1 MKLTNLNCPQC
12 NGFLKQERD
21 AFFCESCGAAFVVD
35 YDENDVKYT
44 ELVTEAERT
53 KMLLARD
60 VELLATNYQLKETV
74 ARNEQKRENVKETKN
89 AFKVSF
95 FGVGVMSAIFILG
108 IIVLIVFILL
118 FSDSSDKE
126 TAKALDEK
134 NAQYDKYSEAVL
146 KDEAFI
152 DNTIALGRA
161 RNYLFFH
168 DLEIT
173 DDYVNLKNGT
183 AHLTCDP
190 EILNVYLFKLYGKA
204 DQIFLT
210 YKMTF
215 EYEDGGEQFE
225 LYDGFCFSGFGMNDY
240 GQVEFDMDDFF
251 IVTGIDPKPYYE
263 EEQIYREYVL
273 EQKGKREVVKLQI
286 PGKEEEV

>member
-12 NGFLKQERD
+12 NGFLKQQRD
-21 AFFCESCGAAFVVD
+21 AFFCESCGAAFIVD

-44 ELVTEAERT
+44 ELVTQAERT

-74 ARNEQKRENVKETKN
+74 ARNEHKRENVKETKRV
-89 AFKVSF
+89 FKYSF
-95 FGVGVMSAIFILG
+95 SSVGIMMAVFIFG
-108 IIVLIVFILL
+108 IIVLIGFMLL
-118 FSDSSDKE
+118 FSDSLNKSEAKDLAEKE
-126 TAKALDEK
+126 
-134 NAQYDKYSEAVL
+134 AQYEKYSKAVV

-152 DNTIALGRA
+152 DNTIAIGRA

-173 DDYVNLKNGT
+173 DDYVNLKNGM
-183 AHLTCDP
+183 AHLTRDP
-190 EILNVYLFKLYGKA
+190 EICNVYLFKLSGKG
-204 DQIFLT
+204 DLIFLT

-215 EYEDGGEQFE
+215 EYEDGGETFD
-225 LYDGFCFSGFGMNDY
+225 LYDGFCFSGFGLNDY
-240 GQVEFDMDDFF
+240 GQVEFDMNNFH
-251 IVTGIDPKPYYE
+251 IVNGLDPVTYYE

-273 EQKGKREVVKLQI
+273 DQKGKREVVKLQI
-286 PGKEEEV
+286 PGKEAEV